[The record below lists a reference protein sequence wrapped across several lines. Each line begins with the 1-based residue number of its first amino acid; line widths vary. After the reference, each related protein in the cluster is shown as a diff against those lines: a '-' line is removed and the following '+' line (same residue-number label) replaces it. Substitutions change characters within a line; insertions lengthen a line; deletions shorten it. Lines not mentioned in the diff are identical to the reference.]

1 MPQGKEAFEREAR
14 KLKEVNE
21 VFDQVEGRGESSPGV
36 RPSVKEQQEV
46 SYQSGNRN
54 PRPPDTFAFCL

>member
-1 MPQGKEAFEREAR
+1 MPQGKEGLSVRRE

-21 VFDQVEGRGESSPGV
+21 AFDQVEGRGESSPGV

-46 SYQSGNRN
+46 SYQSGSRN